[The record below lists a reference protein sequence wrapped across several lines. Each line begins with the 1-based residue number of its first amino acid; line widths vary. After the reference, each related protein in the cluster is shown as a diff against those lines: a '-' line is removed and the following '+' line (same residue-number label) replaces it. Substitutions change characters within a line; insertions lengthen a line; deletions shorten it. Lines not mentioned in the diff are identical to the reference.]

1 MFEIVLVAAAV
12 LIVVITGVLLKK
24 EHSIDKDKKVKAQN
38 KPVNFET
45 KYEEITFLYK
55 TGAIDED
62 EYKSQIKNYIN

>member
-1 MFEIVLVAAAV
+1 MLEIVLVVTAV
-12 LIVVITGVLLKK
+12 LIVVITGILLRK
-24 EHSIDKDKKVKAQN
+24 ENHIDKNKKVKNQD
-38 KPVNFET
+38 KSVSFET